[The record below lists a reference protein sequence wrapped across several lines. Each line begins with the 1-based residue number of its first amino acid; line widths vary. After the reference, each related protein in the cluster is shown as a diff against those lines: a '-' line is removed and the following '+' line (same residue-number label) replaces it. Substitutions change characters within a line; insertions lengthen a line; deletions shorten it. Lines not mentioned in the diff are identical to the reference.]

1 MSSLAVST
9 EVDEMQFLPFPSVAT
24 SWLESRRLHLSAET
38 LRNYGQYI
46 KSLSAFFGDAR
57 LHSISGDRIRAY
69 QQARATVAGPSYV
82 NKELCLVQQIKK
94 RAGLPTHDYQP
105 LPVRGDSCG
114 RVLSEPE
121 YRALFAAAKSKR
133 EWEAAYLFAR
143 LSVNSTCGPSEV
155 RTLRRMD
162 VDLERA
168 TIRVQPQGAKNQH
181 RIRTIPLNAD
191 ALDAVKEAW
200 ERAGGLGACLPEHYL
215 FPFRLKRDQWDPTR
229 PQRSFKKAWAQI
241 TKAAGLTG
249 LRMYDLRHDALT
261 KLLED
266 PETSEETVEAIA
278 GHISHK
284 MKKRY
289 SHIRIEA
296 RRDAVNGLAAS
307 RTAVMSRHGVLT
319 NQDVR
324 DLLDAGLPDE
334 VIAAKIKASECS
346 FDTSL
351 EMLKQ
356 LKAAGVPAPVVLAMV
371 RTGKGGVR

>member
-1 MSSLAVST
+1 
-9 EVDEMQFLPFPSVAT
+9 
-24 SWLESRRLHLSAET
+24 
-38 LRNYGQYI
+38 
-46 KSLSAFFGDAR
+46 
-57 LHSISGDRIRAY
+57 
-69 QQARATVAGPSYV
+69 
-82 NKELCLVQQIKK
+82 
-94 RAGLPTHDYQP
+94 
-105 LPVRGDSCG
+105 
-114 RVLSEPE
+114 
-121 YRALFAAAKSKR
+121 
-133 EWEAAYLFAR
+133 
-143 LSVNSTCGPSEV
+143 
-155 RTLRRMD
+155 MD